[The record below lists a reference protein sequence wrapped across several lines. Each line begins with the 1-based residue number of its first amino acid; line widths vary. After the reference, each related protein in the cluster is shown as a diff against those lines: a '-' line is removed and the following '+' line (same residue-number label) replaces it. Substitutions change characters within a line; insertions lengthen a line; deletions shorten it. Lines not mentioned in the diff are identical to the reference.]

1 MISSVHSL
9 RLSKGPSAKQLPSPK
24 QETFEMSESDPPPWT
39 DELSLVERLQRE
51 LVTKLELV
59 QTERLIEAARDQV
72 SNLILPSNVNP
83 KIRQIF
89 LKKVEEMRTLLDEFL
104 TVIGTTISVLRK
116 ETAAKCQ
123 KDVENLLSPL
133 KEAIRRAETL
143 TRMLNTNDKSEK
155 VKAGELGVTLKKT
168 LRDIE
173 QFLISYIYLED
184 KLRRVIIPQ
193 SVLVRRLKGDKD
205 KRPQY
210 EEESKKLLELKGIF
224 FKVTDKSWSEV
235 VEEGPAILTTNAVAG
250 IEIIPELRE
259 ITKELRRRNILR
271 YNLVYALY

>member
-1 MISSVHSL
+1 
-9 RLSKGPSAKQLPSPK
+9 
-24 QETFEMSESDPPPWT
+24 MSESEPSPWAH
-39 DELSLVERLQRE
+39 EISQVERIQRE

-59 QTERLIEAARDQV
+59 QTERVIEAARDQV
-72 SNLILPSNVNP
+72 SNLIVPSNVNP

-89 LKKVEEMRTLLDEFL
+89 VKKVEEMRTLLDEFL
-104 TVIGTTISVLRK
+104 TAIGTTIGVLRK

-168 LRDIE
+168 FRDIE
-173 QFLISYIYLED
+173 QFLIAYIYLED

-210 EEESKKLLELKGIF
+210 EEESKKLLELKEIF

-271 YNLVYALY
+271 YNLVCVLY